1 MRSSAFGPNPK
12 RVAAPASDRALGEAE
27 VLREVAHHRQCS
39 VSSADHMS
47 KNGNRHLV
55 RGLDVDEALY
65 QSRL

>member
-1 MRSSAFGPNPK
+1 
-12 RVAAPASDRALGEAE
+12 